1 MIFSNILLIDDDDD
15 DQEIF
20 QSAVQQISTSA
31 HFQYLNSAREA
42 FQKLSSGEIAPEV
55 IFLDLNMPLM
65 SGQEFLTQIKQKE
78 LLSAIPVIIFST
90 SSDPTTKELT
100 KALGAYDF
108 ITKPSDFDQ
117 LVDLLVPL
125 VRKNHL

>member
-20 QSAVQQISTSA
+20 QSAVQQISTSVRYN
-31 HFQYLNSAREA
+31 YLNSAREA
-42 FQKLSSGEIAPEV
+42 LQKLSSGEVSPEV

-65 SGQEFLTQIKQKE
+65 SGQEFLTQIKQRE
-78 LLSAIPVIIFST
+78 PLSDIPIIIFST

-117 LVDLLVPL
+117 LVDLLTPL
-125 VRKNHL
+125 IR

>member
-20 QSAVQQISTSA
+20 QSAVQQISTSV
-31 HFQYLNSAREA
+31 QYKYLNSAREA
-42 FQKLSSGEIAPEV
+42 LQKLSSREVSPEV

-65 SGQEFLTQIKQKE
+65 SGQEFLVQIKQKE
-78 LLSAIPVIIFST
+78 LLSDIPIIIFST

-117 LVDLLVPL
+117 LVDLLKPL
-125 VRKNHL
+125 IR